1 MILGPLSAWILK
13 KFDQAI
19 GDKIPMGFELLVNN
33 YSIGII
39 GAILGIFGCVVL
51 GPSISSLTTVFAGGV
66 MFWYRM
72 VCFQSLQS

>member
-39 GAILGIFGCVVL
+39 GAILGIFRMCG
-51 GPSISSLTTVFAGGV
+51 SWTVNLITDNRICR
-66 MFWYRM
+66 WR
-72 VCFQSLQS
+72 